1 MTAAMTSIRTPPG
14 LFALAV
20 AAFAIGTTEFVIV
33 GLIPE
38 MARDLG
44 VSLTTAGLLV
54 SLYALA
60 ITLGAPSV
68 TALTGRLPRRQLAI
82 GLMAIFTAGN
92 LIAAVAPG
100 YGLLLAGR
108 IVTGIAHGVFFSIG
122 ATVATS
128 LVDKTRSGQAVALM
142 FAGLTVAMVVGVPL
156 GAFIGQ
162 HLGWRAPFL
171 VVAGLGVVSM
181 AGLILFLPKQI
192 AHTPPSGLAA
202 QLKLLGQPR
211 LASLYLVTAFGF
223 GASFTVFTY
232 LSPLM
237 TGVTGVSEGTVSLA
251 LMLFGVATVIGNLM
265 GGGLSDSLGR
275 RRALVTTLTGLI
287 VALAALPF
295 TVTNPV
301 TMFVN
306 LFVWGVFAF
315 GLSPIVQAGVVA
327 VAEEVAPQAV
337 GTASGFNIAAFN
349 LGIFGAS
356 FLGGVLVAGPGIL
369 TTPWAAVAA
378 ASVAL
383 TITLIHRERTHG

>member
-1 MTAAMTSIRTPPG
+1 MPIG

-20 AAFAIGTTEFVIV
+20 SAFAIGTTEFVIV

-44 VSLTTAGLLV
+44 VSLTSAGLLV

-60 ITLGAPSV
+60 ITLGAPTV
-68 TALTGRLPRRQLAI
+68 TALTGRLPRRGLAI

-92 LIAAVAPG
+92 LIAAFAPG
-100 YGLLLAGR
+100 YGVLLAGR
-108 IVTGIAHGVFFSIG
+108 IVTGVAHGVFFSIG

-128 LVDKTRSGQAVALM
+128 LVDKSRAGQAVALM

-171 VVAGLGVVSM
+171 VVAGLGAISVV
-181 AGLILFLPKQI
+181 GLMLFLPKDI
-192 AHTPPSGLAA
+192 AQAPPSGLMR
-202 QLKLLGQPR
+202 QLGLLGQPR
-211 LASLYLVTAFGF
+211 LLALYLVTVFGF

-237 TGVTGVSEGTVSLA
+237 TGVTGVSEAAVSLA
-251 LMLFGVATVIGNLM
+251 LMLFGVATVIGNLA
-265 GGGLSDSLGR
+265 GGHLSDAMGR
-275 RRALVTTLTGLI
+275 RRALIMTLTGLI

-295 TVTNPV
+295 TAPHPAA
-301 TMFVN
+301 MFVN

-349 LGIFGAS
+349 LGISAAS
-356 FLGGVLVAGPGIL
+356 FIGGLLVAGPGVL
-369 TTPWAAVAA
+369 TTPWAALVLAGI
-378 ASVAL
+378 AL
-383 TITLIHRERTHG
+383 LIVLRLPRQRPDELQAVS